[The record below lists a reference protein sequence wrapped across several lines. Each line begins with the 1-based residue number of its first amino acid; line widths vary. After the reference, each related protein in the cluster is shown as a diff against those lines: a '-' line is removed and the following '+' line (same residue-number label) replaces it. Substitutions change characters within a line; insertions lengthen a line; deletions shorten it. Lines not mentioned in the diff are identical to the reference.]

1 MRRSPLPF
9 GFAIAVALLF
19 PVSARA
25 TSMVP
30 QSLDEL
36 STKSDAVVRVT
47 TLATRTEWRNRVIV
61 TIARMRV
68 AEVLLGSLTP
78 GAEIDVA
85 TLGGTRDGVELRVAG
100 VPHFTAG
107 EDDVLFLGAGTGTV
121 ADWQV
126 TDLAQGKFEVA
137 HDAAGHEYLTRRDME
152 GVELSL
158 GAALPARLTLGNL
171 TQRVRSSL
179 RIER

>member
-1 MRRSPLPF
+1 MRRLPLPF
-9 GFAIAVALLF
+9 GFAMALALF
-19 PVSARA
+19 VPLSVHA

-47 TLATRTEWRNRVIV
+47 TLDTRTEWRNRVIV

-68 AEVLLGSLTP
+68 TNAILGSLVV
-78 GAEIDVA
+78 GQEIEVA

-100 VPHFTAG
+100 APHFATG
-107 EDDVLFLGAGTGTV
+107 EDDVLFLGTGTF

-137 HDAAGHEYLTRRDME
+137 HDASGREFLTRRDLE

-158 GAALPARLTLGNL
+158 AAAPPSRLTLGNL

>member
-1 MRRSPLPF
+1 LPLA
-9 GFAIAVALLF
+9 FAFSLTLLL
-19 PVSARA
+19 PLSARA

-68 AEVLLGSLTP
+68 TDALLGTLVA
-78 GAEIDVA
+78 GQEIEVA
-85 TLGGTRDGVELRVAG
+85 TLGGTLDGVELRVAG

-107 EDDVLFLGAGTGTV
+107 EDDVLFLGTGTF

-137 HDAAGHEYLTRRDME
+137 HDASGREFLTRRDLD
-152 GVELSL
+152 GVAFAPG
-158 GAALPARLTLGNL
+158 GAVPGRLTLGNL
-171 TQRVRSSL
+171 TQRVRGSL